1 MRCNP
6 DDYRE
11 DFKSFELTTEQENEI
26 IFALWEIMRLFVEL
40 GHGVN
45 SINKIFP
52 NIFES
57 SDQNSGNLPD

>member
-6 DDYRE
+6 DDYRD
-11 DFKSFELTTEQENEI
+11 DFKSFGLTNKQENEI

-45 SINKIFP
+45 SINRVFP
-52 NIFES
+52 NILEIT
-57 SDQNSGNLPD
+57 DQVDEDLTD